1 MGIKVSIQGSGQTF
15 GRRSIKQRQTI
26 ETNKLNKLDIST
38 TDVDIDI
45 LIHDKP
51 MIDIMLETYKDG
63 PELSVDYSGEVAEI
77 VVKSPNTQKLFQV
90 ILSPCRL
97 QITVPS
103 HIADN
108 WQMITDS
115 GDIIAPHLIA
125 DSFHIQ
131 SGSGSLELIDNKAK
145 NLFIKTTSGDIS
157 AREMVGNE
165 LQFETTSGEVELD
178 TINCGIMGST
188 ISGDVAVFNIQGEN
202 LRINTSSGEVDIK
215 NTKVNKAVF
224 NTASGDIKADNLHA
238 EKILLKA
245 SSGDIKLADF
255 SGDIKG
261 YTSSGSIKLASI
273 NDSILDIGTGSGD
286 VRIAF
291 EKADMNA
298 AVDIKIGSGD
308 IMMNIPIEIHKQA
321 KRELAGIIGDGKNS
335 ISIQTGSGDVV
346 MYSQDTDTSAR

>member
-1 MGIKVSIQGSGQTF
+1 MGVKVSFQGLGQTF
-15 GRRSIKQRQTI
+15 GRRSIKQRETI
-26 ETNKLNKLDIST
+26 ETNRINKLDIST
-38 TDVDIDI
+38 TDVDIDV
-45 LIHDKP
+45 LIHDKQV
-51 MIDIMLETYKDG
+51 MDIVLETYKDG
-63 PELSVDYSGEVAEI
+63 PELSMDYSGEVAEI
-77 VVKSPNTQKLFQV
+77 VVKSPNNQKLFQV
-90 ILSPCRL
+90 RLSTCRL

-103 HIADN
+103 DIADN
-108 WQMITDS
+108 WQIITDS
-115 GDIIAPHLIA
+115 GDIFAPHLIA

-157 AREMVGNE
+157 ARDMMGSE
-165 LQFETTSGEVELD
+165 LQFETTSGNVELD
-178 TINCGIMGST
+178 TIHGGIMGST
-188 ISGDVAVFNIQGEN
+188 VSGDVYAFNIQGED
-202 LRINTSSGEVDIK
+202 LRVNTSSGEVDIK
-215 NTKVNKAVF
+215 NTKVYKAVF
-224 NTASGDIKADNLHA
+224 NTSSGDIKADHLYA

-261 YTSSGSIKLASI
+261 YTSSGSIELASI

-298 AVDIKIGSGD
+298 TVDIKIGSGD

-321 KRELAGIIGDGKNS
+321 KKELAGIIGDGKNP
-335 ISIQTGSGDVV
+335 ISIKTGSGDVV
-346 MYSQDTDTSAR
+346 MYSRDTGAPDR